1 MDNQDDQDNNENDKQ
16 DGLLFKNVIPDM
28 KPDMKP
34 DIKPDQK
41 QDRSQ
46 NVNQDNCK
54 YNNLNIHE
62 QQNNININFLY
73 YTSYLS
79 YKKKIFLNINEDFKL
94 ISNLFNDNLCEILI
108 NIYILKKKNKI
119 SDKHFHNLN
128 FIFDFI
134 FKLET
139 INFIDQEI
147 FFTILNDFYII
158 NITCIWINIFFENYI
173 FKELIDYK
181 MLIENITNIYLILN
195 RKILL
200 FKIFDEILNTDNDD
214 LVRQK
219 IMYLS
224 QKLSFDLF
232 MFYDSKKIYQIITN
246 GFIYIKNLLSDETN
260 KEFTK
265 IIDRNNVLLNMFEK
279 NKHIFFY
286 EYDKNK
292 KIFTE
297 IYLNDIEL
305 YVKFKIDKNPK
316 ITNFIKN
323 IKYIDQL

>member
-94 ISNLFNDNLCEILI
+94 ISNLFNDNLSEILI

-158 NITCIWINIFFENYI
+158 NIICIWINIFFENYI